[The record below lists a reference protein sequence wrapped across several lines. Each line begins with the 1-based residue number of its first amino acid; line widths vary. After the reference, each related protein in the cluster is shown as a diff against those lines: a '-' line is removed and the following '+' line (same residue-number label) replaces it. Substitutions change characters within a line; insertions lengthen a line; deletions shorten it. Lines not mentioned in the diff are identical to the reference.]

1 MQLLEICWCK
11 DSIGVGFSNDGGD
24 IGELFGASWGF
35 LGGPPSPVIDEVK

>member
-1 MQLLEICWCK
+1 MQLLEIFWCK

-35 LGGPPSPVIDEVK
+35 LGGPPSPVINEVK